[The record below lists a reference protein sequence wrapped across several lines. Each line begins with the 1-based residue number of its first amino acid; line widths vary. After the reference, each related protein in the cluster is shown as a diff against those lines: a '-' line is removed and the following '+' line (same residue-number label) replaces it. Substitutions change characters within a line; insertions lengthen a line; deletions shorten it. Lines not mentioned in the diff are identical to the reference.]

1 MKHELEIKNLEI
13 DHEADMKIYDEQL
26 IKIRDDLEEKKN
38 ELGAAR

>member
-1 MKHELEIKNLEI
+1 MKHELEIKNLET